1 MSELGALYINGKWI
15 TGKGQRMI
23 TRAPWDSAL
32 LCAGAAADHDQV
44 AQAVSAAQKALPAW
58 VEIGQDRRRAFL
70 EKFTDLV
77 RQHQQDF
84 ARTIAHETGRPQ
96 WETLN
101 EVNSVIAKCALTIR
115 AFSQRRSEEHLTLA
129 DAAGSVRYK
138 AHGVAAVFGPF
149 NMPAHLPN
157 GHIMPALLAGNTV
170 VLKPSELAP
179 LTGQHMVGFWQAA
192 GIPDGVLNLVQ
203 GPAATGEMLAADPRL
218 DAIFFTGSF
227 AVGQVLARKQ
237 LEFPWRILALEM
249 GGNNPLVLWQCG
261 DFRAAAYHTI
271 VSVYLTAGQR
281 CSCARRLIVSSGLEG
296 EKFLSVLLEMVR
308 GIRLGGP
315 FDTPPPFMGPVIS
328 STAAGRI
335 LSAQEKLLSLGAVPL
350 ILAQRSERSEAL
362 VTPGVLDVTK
372 VTDRPDEEIFGPL
385 LQVIRVD
392 DFDAAI
398 GEANNTRFG
407 LAAGLLS
414 DRMELFEQ
422 FYSHVRA
429 GVINFNRSTNGASSE
444 LPFGGV
450 GCSGN
455 HRPSGYWA
463 ADYCSYPAAVMETP
477 ALTFP
482 EKPMPGIGA

>member
-218 DAIFFTGSF
+218 
-227 AVGQVLARKQ
+227 
-237 LEFPWRILALEM
+237 
-249 GGNNPLVLWQCG
+249 
-261 DFRAAAYHTI
+261 
-271 VSVYLTAGQR
+271 
-281 CSCARRLIVSSGLEG
+281 
-296 EKFLSVLLEMVR
+296 
-308 GIRLGGP
+308 
-315 FDTPPPFMGPVIS
+315 
-328 STAAGRI
+328 
-335 LSAQEKLLSLGAVPL
+335 
-350 ILAQRSERSEAL
+350 
-362 VTPGVLDVTK
+362 
-372 VTDRPDEEIFGPL
+372 
-385 LQVIRVD
+385 
-392 DFDAAI
+392 
-398 GEANNTRFG
+398 
-407 LAAGLLS
+407 
-414 DRMELFEQ
+414 
-422 FYSHVRA
+422 
-429 GVINFNRSTNGASSE
+429 
-444 LPFGGV
+444 
-450 GCSGN
+450 
-455 HRPSGYWA
+455 
-463 ADYCSYPAAVMETP
+463 
-477 ALTFP
+477 
-482 EKPMPGIGA
+482 